1 LENFPEAEQTN
12 LTSNIMEKTN
22 MIITKRQRTHGVYKE
37 QSAYS
42 QTLKEILRQGKNWD
56 ILNDGQK
63 EALEMIAVKIAR
75 VLNGDHNFRDHWDDI
90 VGYGQ
95 LGTESCLV
103 NMPTVTMDLEE
114 AMKNDGQ

>member
-1 LENFPEAEQTN
+1 
-12 LTSNIMEKTN
+12 
-22 MIITKRQRTHGVYKE
+22 MIITKRQRTHGVYKD
-37 QSAYS
+37 QS
-42 QTLKEILRQGKNWD
+42 TLTQAIKTTFRTGKNWNF
-56 ILNDGQK
+56 LNDGQR

-75 VLNGDHNFRDHWDDI
+75 TLSGDHNYRDHWDDI

>member
-1 LENFPEAEQTN
+1 MSTELNTP
-12 LTSNIMEKTN
+12 TSNTMEKIE
-22 MIITKRQRTHGVYKE
+22 MIITKRQRTHGVYRE
-37 QSAYS
+37 QSGFS
-42 QTLKEILRQGKNWD
+42 QGLKDYLKSGKNWD
-56 ILNDGQK
+56 VLNDGQK
-63 EALEMIAVKIAR
+63 EALEMIAVKISR
-75 VLNGDHNFRDHWDDI
+75 VLHGDYNYRDHWDDI